1 MSSNFFA
8 HAASYTVYSF
18 LLFFIQ
24 TKKQPL
30 NLLRLKKKKTKQ
42 KTGLDPLN
50 WLHSPLMDCDSLV
63 WKPIIVYI
71 VRFLGVFLT
80 QILNH
85 RDISLY
91 SIFFLLLLKDIKTS
105 QPCSKIRLQKLVV

>member
-18 LLFFIQ
+18 LLFFIK

-30 NLLRLKKKKTKQ
+30 NLLRLKKKT

-63 WKPIIVYI
+63 WKPIIVY
-71 VRFLGVFLT
+71 VVWFLDVFLT

-85 RDISLY
+85 GDISLY
-91 SIFFLLLLKDIKTS
+91 SIYFLLLLKDIKTS
-105 QPCSKIRLQKLVV
+105 QPCSKIRLQKLVA